1 MGPGKKVKLDE
12 VQYYF
17 DGVLRDALDSAAISR
32 RSAEWLQIRSKL
44 IYLDQDSYD
53 IVMASIRSL
62 VDSLSAPA
70 EDRAKLPGWQ
80 ESKALYGQI
89 RKPTTSN

>member
-17 DGVLRDALDSAAISR
+17 DGVVRDALDSAAISR
-32 RSAEWLQIRSKL
+32 RSSEWLQIRSKL
-44 IYLDQDSYD
+44 IYLDQDAYD
-53 IVMASIRSL
+53 IAMASIRSL

-70 EDRAKLPGWQ
+70 EDRKKGPDWQ
-80 ESKALYGQI
+80 DSKALYGQI
-89 RKPTTSN
+89 RKPSQPQ